1 MHPHVTK
8 QLIAWFCSISLHL
21 LHFHLMLDNYMQTQY
36 NIVVFMSCMM
46 QVNVYGLLY
55 LRENVSMMYAGHKIT
70 Q

>member
-36 NIVVFMSCMM
+36 KYSGFYV
-46 QVNVYGLLY
+46 LHD
-55 LRENVSMMYAGHKIT
+55 AGQCLWIT
-70 Q
+70 IP